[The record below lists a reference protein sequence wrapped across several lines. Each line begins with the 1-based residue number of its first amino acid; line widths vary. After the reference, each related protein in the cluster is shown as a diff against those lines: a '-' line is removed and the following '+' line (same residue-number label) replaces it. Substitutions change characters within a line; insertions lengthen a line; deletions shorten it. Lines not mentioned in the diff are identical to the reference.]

1 MSSDFRHRASLLS
14 NIVLVG
20 IVAAL
25 GFYRLTRAS
34 VPTVAVNGPGI
45 ITSEVHPRTVVK
57 ETPAAILQSQPQSSL
72 HAEFKAPS
80 DRRRWLIDELRA
92 MGVPNDVLGRVARI
106 DFEVQWDSRF
116 DACHA
121 DMDKMAAVQLAMNLN
136 KDAEMRAAL
145 GDKDFKQWDQN
156 YMLWE
161 AMSTK
166 VDVTAAEADA
176 LYDLKKKLQQR
187 QLEVEQA
194 RLKGTMDDAEINDA
208 INSAYS
214 EFNQKMRAL
223 LGDERFAKSQQ
234 IDDAFTADSLHYQL
248 ASVNPTD
255 AQFQELSKV
264 EKVWSQSQ
272 RELDPS
278 APDYLEKLKA
288 VSDARDQA
296 YQQVLGAEAFNNLQ
310 KQQDSTYLAMKKYE
324 NLWGLDDS
332 KIDYVYTTMKQYQK
346 TLENYQT
353 QLSVLQAQG
362 QSADWV
368 TVNNKLQQSAVQTQQ
383 SLQNYLGTDSFN
395 KLQRNRLLRWAGL
408 GFQPATKNGATP

>member
-1 MSSDFRHRASLLS
+1 MSSEFRHRASLLS

-25 GFYRLTRAS
+25 GFHKLTRAS
-34 VPTVAVNGPGI
+34 VPTVATIDPGI
-45 ITSEVHPRTVVK
+45 TNEVHPRTVVK
-57 ETPAAILQSQPQSSL
+57 ETPTVISQPQPQL
-72 HAEFKAPS
+72 PAEFKSPS

-92 MGVPNDVLGRVARI
+92 MGVPTEVFGRVARI
-106 DFEVQWDSRF
+106 DFEMQWDSRF
-116 DACHA
+116 DACHGV
-121 DMDKMAAVQLAMNLN
+121 MDKMAAVQLAMNLN

-208 INSAYS
+208 INSAYA

-223 LGDERFAKSQQ
+223 LGDDRFAKSQQ

-248 ASVNPTD
+248 ASANPTD

-264 EKVWSQSQ
+264 EKVWNRSQG
-272 RELDPS
+272 ELDPS

-288 VSDARDQA
+288 VNEARDQD
-296 YQQVLGAEAFNNLQ
+296 YQRVLGDEAFNNLQ

-346 TLENYQT
+346 NLENYQT

-368 TVNNKLQQSAVQTQQ
+368 AVNNKLQQSAAQTQQ
-383 SLQNYLGTDSFN
+383 SLQNFLGTDSFN

-408 GFQPATKNGATP
+408 GFQPMAKNSATP

>member
-1 MSSDFRHRASLLS
+1 MSSKFRHRASLLS

-20 IVAAL
+20 IAAAL
-25 GFYRLTRAS
+25 GFHKLTRAS
-34 VPTVAVNGPGI
+34 VPTVVANGPGI
-45 ITSEVHPRTVVK
+45 ITNEVHPRTVVK
-57 ETPAAILQSQPQSSL
+57 ETPTVISQSQSQLP
-72 HAEFKAPS
+72 AEFKSPS

-92 MGVPNDVLGRVARI
+92 MGVPNEVLGRVARI
-106 DFEVQWDSRF
+106 DFEAQWDSRF
-116 DACHA
+116 DACHG

-176 LYDLKKKLQQR
+176 LYGLKKKLQQR

-208 INSAYS
+208 INSAFS
-214 EFNQKMRAL
+214 EFNQKMRTL
-223 LGDERFAKSQQ
+223 LGDDRFAKSQQ

-248 ASVNPTD
+248 ASANPTD

-264 EKVWSQSQ
+264 EKAWNQSQ

-288 VSDARDQA
+288 VNEARDQD
-296 YQQVLGAEAFNNLQ
+296 YQRVLGDEAFNNLQ
-310 KQQDSTYLAMKKYE
+310 KQQDSTYLAMKTYE

-346 TLENYQT
+346 TVENYQT

-368 TVNNKLQQSAVQTQQ
+368 AVNNKLQQSAAQTQQ

-408 GFQPATKNGATP
+408 GFQPMSKNSATP

>member
-1 MSSDFRHRASLLS
+1 MSSQFRHRASLLS
-14 NIVLVG
+14 NIILVG
-20 IVAAL
+20 IVVAL
-25 GFYRLTRAS
+25 GFHKLTRAS
-34 VPTVAVNGPGI
+34 VPTVAAIAPGSL
-45 ITSEVHPRTVVK
+45 TNEVHPRTVVK
-57 ETPAAILQSQPQSSL
+57 ETPVVIPPSQSPL
-72 HAEFKAPS
+72 PAEFKSPS

-92 MGVPNDVLGRVARI
+92 MGVPNEVLGRVARI

-208 INSAYS
+208 INSAYA

-248 ASVNPTD
+248 AGANPTD

-264 EKVWSQSQ
+264 EKVWNQSQ
-272 RELDPS
+272 MALDPS
-278 APDYLEKLKA
+278 APDYVEKLKA
-288 VSDARDQA
+288 VNEARDQD
-296 YQQVLGAEAFNNLQ
+296 YQRVLGDEAFNNLQ

-324 NLWGLDDS
+324 TLWGLDDS
-332 KIDYVYTTMKQYQK
+332 KIDYVYATMKQYQK
-346 TLENYQT
+346 NLENYQT
-353 QLSVLQAQG
+353 QLSILQAQG

-368 TVNNKLQQSAVQTQQ
+368 AVNNKLQQSAAQTQQ
-383 SLQNYLGTDSFN
+383 SLQNYLGSDSFN

-408 GFQPATKNGATP
+408 GFQPGGKNSATP